1 MKRVVLM
8 CLLASSAACVDP
20 LAAEAQFCAARPELC
35 GSDAGDDAGAD
46 AGCPRNDEF
55 DGPTWN
61 GCFTVFDA
69 TSSTPPARLENGV
82 LVFDQRSGNQS
93 WSNGNTGSLLSQE
106 VTGNFVAEVS
116 ARLVPF
122 EDGGRPGVFT
132 AAVLL
137 AVDPS
142 FPQTNNRLVSV
153 GTLGGSPDGGAP
165 DYGVLSEVTPRGGVT
180 DYRGVGTGSSQAM
193 IRLCR
198 VGTAVHAYYRLT
210 DAGTW
215 NPFPPLSG
223 ADAGVLPDR
232 VLVGPG
238 AYNVA
243 GPTARVEHD
252 WFRLSAA
259 VTSQLDC
266 SLTLP

>member
-8 CLLASSAACVDP
+8 SLLASSWACVDP
-20 LAAEAQFCAARPELC
+20 IAAETQFCAARPDLC
-35 GSDAGDDAGAD
+35 VSDAGEDAGAD

-55 DGPTWN
+55 DGTTWN

-93 WSNGNTGSLLSQE
+93 WSNGSTGSLLSQE

-116 ARLVPF
+116 ARLAPF
-122 EDGGRPGVFT
+122 EDGGRHGPFT

-137 AVDPS
+137 AVDPA

-153 GTLGGSPDGGAP
+153 GSLGGSADGGEP
-165 DYGVLSEVTPRGGVT
+165 DYGVLSEVTQGGTT
-180 DYRGVGTGSSQAM
+180 DFRAVATGSPQAL

-198 VGTAVHAYYRLT
+198 VGTAVHAWYRLT
-210 DAGTW
+210 DPGTW

-243 GPTARVEHD
+243 GPTARVEHG
-252 WFRLSAA
+252 WFRLSTA
-259 VTSQLDC
+259 VTSSPDC
-266 SLTLP
+266 ALTLP